1 MTKIQIVFILL
12 IASAMWTFT
21 LYYRIYKKQIKRY
34 VLGIGGLLMLLMLLR
49 IARILTQHQYN
60 ILWYTYYLSMIFIPT
75 LYYLCAKIIL
85 NRKSKI

>member
-1 MTKIQIVFILL
+1 MIKSKKIGQIKTKKGENMTKIQIVFILL

-60 ILWYTYYLSMIFIPT
+60 ILWYTYLYFI
-75 LYYLCAKIIL
+75 
-85 NRKSKI
+85 